1 MKLFGIFGR
10 GHTPDIDELSAMV
23 DGALDASATAALE
36 AHVAG
41 CDACAAELDGLRR
54 VKSMLAALP
63 QAAPSRAFQVR
74 QAEVEA
80 APRTAGAPAGGL
92 LRAMPALTAA
102 AAFVF
107 VATLATDF
115 STRDG
120 TSERQASSGPAVAD
134 SAERSLEMEDAG
146 TLAGDGDDAAAAGAE
161 ATMQYA
167 ATPSAAAGAIAPEA
181 SGDEPT
187 DGSAGGGEI
196 AGDTAAPDDADA
208 PPSGVAESPAP
219 APQSDAFEAAN
230 AETSEDDDGNR
241 AAFVIVEVVAG
252 AVALGALALF
262 IYGRRKRSEGL
273 A

>member
-1 MKLFGIFGR
+1 
-10 GHTPDIDELSAMV
+10 
-23 DGALDASATAALE
+23 
-36 AHVAG
+36 
-41 CDACAAELDGLRR
+41 
-54 VKSMLAALP
+54 
-63 QAAPSRAFQVR
+63 
-74 QAEVEA
+74 
-80 APRTAGAPAGGL
+80 
-92 LRAMPALTAA
+92 MPALTAA

-120 TSERQASSGPAVAD
+120 SSERQASSGPAVAD
-134 SAERSLEMEDAG
+134 SAARLEMEDAG
-146 TLAGDGDDAAAAGAE
+146 TLAGDGDDVAAAGAE

-208 PPSGVAESPAP
+208 PPSGVAEGPAP
-219 APQSDAFEAAN
+219 APQPDAFEAAN

-262 IYGRRKRSEGL
+262 IYSRRKRSEGL